1 MKQSVS
7 PVVAIV
13 AVVIVAVIA
22 GFLMF
27 RAASPPPNMASDM
40 SPAEYQRK
48 MQQQSG
54 KAADAMKQKPQGDG
68 GNDYASKM
76 KSMYGGSSQKPEG
89 GN

>member
-7 PVVAIV
+7 PAVAVI

-27 RAASPPPNMASDM
+27 RAASPPPNMAANM
-40 SPAEYQRK
+40 SAAEYQRK
-48 MQQQSG
+48 MQEQSG
-54 KAADAMKQKPQGDG
+54 KAAEAMKQKPQG

-76 KSMYGGSSQKPEG
+76 KSMYSGGSQKPEG